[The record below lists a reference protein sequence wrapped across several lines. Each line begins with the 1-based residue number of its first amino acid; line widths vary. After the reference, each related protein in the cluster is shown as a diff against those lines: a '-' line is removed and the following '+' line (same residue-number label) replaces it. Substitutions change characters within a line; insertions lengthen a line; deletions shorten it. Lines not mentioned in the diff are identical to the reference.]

1 MPTYTIVDFSSTT
14 VKLTVDLD
22 EYVYKKAYCSTAV
35 FGDYLYFYAHQVEQ
49 NYFRQQWAIDYN
61 DCTNPVAASA
71 SALKTAVDA
80 ILNNYAVPS
89 GGGFVPYVGATGN
102 VDLGANGLITDFV
115 SFDLTPVAAPGA
127 GQIAYQGN
135 TGALSYLLNN
145 SNVMCSIGQTM
156 HAYVHNGEA
165 VTITKGQAV
174 FLFSASGNKAS
185 VKLANNTSD
194 ATSAKTFGLA
204 AEDIGAGQNGMV
216 ICQGVIDGLNTSMYT
231 AGDTLYLGNT
241 AGSYT
246 NVKPYA
252 PNHFVYIGIV
262 ERANAGNGQIYVRVQ
277 NGYEMDEIHDVDL
290 ITTPPVA
297 NNVLT
302 YNGTLW
308 VPSKVT
314 LSMMSNLA
322 ANSIIGNNTG
332 SPATPIALT
341 TTQVTAMLNT
351 FTSSLK
357 GLAPASGGGTTN
369 FLRADGTW
377 AAPGGGGG
385 GITSLN
391 ALTGATQTFAVGT
404 SGTDFAI
411 SSAGTTHTFNIPDAN
426 ATARGLVTTGTQTFA
441 GAKTFSSAPTFS
453 TMTAG
458 SVLFA
463 GTSGVLT
470 QDNAQL
476 FFNDSNNT
484 LGIGTAAPQSKLHVV
499 AGTLAQTTNNY
510 GLHVTATMPST
521 YSYRPNGF
529 NLDITSAGSQSN
541 ASFPQEALYVILR
554 AGYTGSTGTRAIFC
568 ENATLGTGTGLVV
581 GGSPIGNSA
590 MTYSTVGNTT
600 GNNYGA
606 AGFARFGNIS
616 IGLVGRT
623 GLSASVNQKTG
634 AKYLGVVGIT
644 RNDTGAGSVSCG
656 GYFGLNTTDPTF
668 ANCALMADNA
678 DAAYDIFV
686 ARDNGSVRW
695 TIADGGDTTWAD
707 AVNMVFNTTTGTK
720 IGTATAQK
728 IGFWN
733 AAPIVQPNTGV
744 AAATRVGGGGT
755 TLTDTDTFDGYT
767 LAKVVRALRNSG
779 LLA

>member
-35 FGDYLYFYAHQVEQ
+35 FGYYLYFYAHQVEQ

-80 ILNNYAVPS
+80 ILNNYAVPT
-89 GGGFVPYVGATGN
+89 GGYVPYVGATTN

-174 FLFSASGNKAS
+174 YLFSASGNKAS

-262 ERANAGNGQIYVRVQ
+262 EKANAGNGQIYVRVQ

-308 VPSKVT
+308 TATNVALAS
-314 LSMMSNLA
+314 MSNLA

-332 SPATPIALT
+332 SSATPIALT
-341 TTQVTAMLNT
+341 TAQTTAMLDV

-411 SSAGTTHTFNIPDAN
+411 SSVGTTHTFNIPDAN
-426 ATARGLVTTGTQTFA
+426 STNRGLVTTGTQTFA

-476 FFNDSNNT
+476 FFNNANDT
-484 LGIGTAAPQSKLHVV
+484 LGLGTAAPSSKLHVV
-499 AGTLAQTTNNY
+499 AGTLAQTTKNY
-510 GLHVTATMPST
+510 GIHLTATFPTSYT
-521 YSYRPNGF
+521 YLPRGMYIELTTAGTQTNTSYPQRGF
-529 NLDITSAGSQSN
+529 DVLMN
-541 ASFPQEALYVILR
+541 
-554 AGYTGSTGTRAIFC
+554 AGYTGP
-568 ENATLGTGTGLVV
+568 V
-581 GGSPIGNSA
+581 
-590 MTYSTVGNTT
+590 STVAVSGANAAAGTAGVIVQGGVPSGNCGFLYTAVANTT
-600 GNNYGA
+600 GYNYGC
-606 AGFARFGNIS
+606 AGFARLGNVS
-616 IGLVGRT
+616 IGVVGRV
-623 GLSASVNQKTG
+623 GLDTTTNNKNG
-634 AKYLGVVGIT
+634 AKYIGIVGIA
-644 RNDTGAGSVSCG
+644 RNDTAVNSVSCG

-668 ANCALMADNA
+668 VNAALVCDNA
-678 DAAYDIFV
+678 DATYDIFV
-686 ARDNGSVRW
+686 ARDNGVARW
-695 TIADGGDTTWAD
+695 TIQDGGNTAWADGI
-707 AVNMVFNTTTGTK
+707 NMRFDTTTGTK
-720 IGTATAQK
+720 IATATSQK
-728 IGFWN
+728 IAFWN
-733 AAPIVQPNTGV
+733 ATPIVQPTTAV
-744 AAATRVGGGGT
+744 ASSTKTLGGGVN
-755 TLTDTDTFDGYT
+755 LTDTDTFDGYT
-767 LAKVVRALRNSG
+767 IAQVVKALRNTG

>member
-308 VPSKVT
+308 VASNVA
-314 LSMMSNLA
+314 LASMSNLA

-341 TTQVTAMLNT
+341 GTQTTAMLDV

-404 SGTDFAI
+404 TGTNFNI
-411 SSAGTTHTFNIPDAN
+411 SSAGTIHTFNIPDAS
-426 ATARGLVTTGTQTFA
+426 ASARGLVTTNAQTFA

-470 QDNAQL
+470 QDNAEL
-476 FFNDSNNT
+476 FWNDTNNT
-484 LGIGTAAPQSKLHVV
+484 LGIGTASPTSKVRII
-499 AGTLAQTTNNY
+499 AGTLTASTKQY
-510 GLHVTATMPST
+510 AMELTATMPTT
-521 YSYRPNGF
+521 YSYLPYGVFF
-529 NLDITSAGSQSN
+529 NITSAGSQTN
-541 ASFPQEALYVILR
+541 ASYPQRAFQTTLG
-554 AGYTGSTGTRAIFC
+554 AGYTGGTTTASMVATNAAAGTATGIVVSGNPLGNFGILY
-568 ENATLGTGTGLVV
+568 AT
-581 GGSPIGNSA
+581 IA
-590 MTYSTVGNTT
+590 NTT

-606 AGFARFGNIS
+606 AGFTRLGNIS
-616 IGLVGRT
+616 IGGVFRT
-623 GLSASVNQKTG
+623 GYLTTNDNKNG
-634 AKYLGVVGIT
+634 AKYIGCVGIA
-644 RNDTGAGSVSCG
+644 RNDTASGSVSLG

-668 ANCALMADNA
+668 DNAALIADNS
-678 DAAYDIFV
+678 DAAYPIFI
-686 ARDNGSVRW
+686 ARDNGSAKW

-720 IGTATAQK
+720 IGTATTQK

-733 AAPIVQPNTGV
+733 AAPIVQPTTAV

>member
-80 ILNNYAVPS
+80 ILNNYAVPT
-89 GGGFVPYVGATGN
+89 GVYVPYVGATAN

-115 SFDLTPVAAPGA
+115 SFDLTPVASPAA

-174 FLFSASGNKAS
+174 YLFSASGNKAS

-204 AEDIGAGQNGMV
+204 AEDIASGANGMV

-308 VPSKVT
+308 VASNVA
-314 LSMMSNLA
+314 LASMSNLA

-404 SGTDFAI
+404 TGTDFAI
-411 SSAGTTHTFNIPDAN
+411 SSAGTTHTFNIPDAG

-499 AGTLAQTTNNY
+499 AGTLAQTTKQY
-510 GLHVTATMPST
+510 GLHVTATYPTT
-521 YSYRPNGF
+521 YTYLPRGVYVE
-529 NLDITSAGSQSN
+529 LTTAGSQTNTSY
-541 ASFPQEALYVILR
+541 PQRGMEVLMN
-554 AGYTGSTGTRAIFC
+554 AGYTGPVSTVAIFGA
-568 ENATLGTGTGLVV
+568 NAAAGTAGVIV
-581 GGSPIGNSA
+581 QGGVPSGNSGF
-590 MTYSTVGNTT
+590 TYTAVASTT
-600 GNNYGA
+600 GYNFGCS
-606 AGFARFGNIS
+606 GFARLGNVS
-616 IGLVGRT
+616 IGVVGRT
-623 GLSASVNQKTG
+623 GLSATVNQKTG

-668 ANCALMADNA
+668 DNAALIADNS
-678 DAAYDIFV
+678 DAAYPIFI
-686 ARDNGSVRW
+686 ARDNGSAKW

-720 IGTATAQK
+720 IGTTTAQK

-779 LLA
+779 ILA

>member
-22 EYVYKKAYCSTAV
+22 EYVYKKAYCSTEV

-89 GGGFVPYVGATGN
+89 GGGFVPYVGATTN

-135 TGALSYLLNN
+135 TGALAYLLNN
-145 SNVMCSIGQTM
+145 SNVICNIGQTM

-216 ICQGVIDGLNTSMYT
+216 ICQGVIDGLNTSMFT

-308 VPSKVT
+308 TASNVS
-314 LSMMSNLA
+314 LASMSNLA

-341 TTQVTAMLNT
+341 TAQTTAMLDV

-404 SGTDFAI
+404 TGTNFNI

-426 ATARGLVTTGTQTFA
+426 STNRGLVTTGTQTFA

-484 LGIGTAAPQSKLHVV
+484 LGIGTAAPQSKLHVIS
-499 AGTLAQTTNNY
+499 GTLAQTTKNY
-510 GLHVTATMPST
+510 GLHVTATMPTT
-521 YSYRPNGF
+521 YAYLPIGVF
-529 NLDITSAGSQSN
+529 FDITSAGSQTN
-541 ASFPQEALYVILR
+541 ASFPQRGLQCTLG
-554 AGYTGSTGTRAIFC
+554 AGYTGATTTAAMVAT
-568 ENATLGTGTGLVV
+568 NATVGTDTGIVV
-581 GGSPIGNSA
+581 GGNPLGNHGVLYASIGNTA
-590 MTYSTVGNTT
+590 GA
-600 GNNYGA
+600 NYGA
-606 AGFARFGNIS
+606 AGFTRFGNIS

-623 GLSASVNQKTG
+623 GLSAIVNQKTG

-644 RNDTGAGSVSCG
+644 RNDTGVGSVSCG

-668 ANCALMADNA
+668 ANCALMADNS

-686 ARDNGSVRW
+686 ARDNGSAKW

-720 IGTATAQK
+720 IGTTTAQK

-733 AAPIVQPNTGV
+733 ATPIVQPNTGV

>member
-35 FGDYLYFYAHQVEQ
+35 LGDYLYFYAHQVEQ

-80 ILNNYAVPS
+80 ILNNYAVPT
-89 GGGFVPYVGATGN
+89 GGYVPYVGATTN

-115 SFDLTPVAAPGA
+115 SFDLTPVASPAA

-174 FLFSASGNKAS
+174 YLFSASGNKAS

-204 AEDIGAGQNGMV
+204 AEDIASGANGMV
-216 ICQGVIDGLNTSMYT
+216 ICQGVIDGLNTSMFT

-262 ERANAGNGQIYVRVQ
+262 EKANAGNGQIYVRVQ

-308 VPSKVT
+308 TASNVALAS
-314 LSMMSNLA
+314 MSNLA

-332 SPATPIALT
+332 SSATPIALT

-351 FTSSLK
+351 FTSVLK
-357 GLAPASGGGTTN
+357 GLVPASGGGTTN

-391 ALTGATQTFAVGT
+391 ALTGATQTFATGT
-404 SGTDFAI
+404 TGTDFAI
-411 SSAGTTHTFNIPDAN
+411 SSAGTTHTFNIPDAG

-476 FFNDSNNT
+476 FFNNANDT
-484 LGIGTAAPQSKLHVV
+484 LGLGTAAPSSKMHVI
-499 AGTLAQTTNNY
+499 AGTLAQTTKNY
-510 GLHVTATMPST
+510 GLHVTATMPTT
-521 YSYRPNGF
+521 YAYLPIGVF
-529 NLDITSAGSQSN
+529 FDITSAGSQTN
-541 ASFPQEALYVILR
+541 ASFPQRAFQASLN
-554 AGYTGSTGTRAIFC
+554 AGYTGGTTTVAVFGV
-568 ENATLGTGTGLVV
+568 NLSAGTGTGLLVS
-581 GGSPIGNSA
+581 GSPIGNAGLMYSA
-590 MTYSTVGNTT
+590 VGNTT

-606 AGFARFGNIS
+606 AGFARLGNIS
-616 IGLVGRT
+616 IGLVGRVGYLT
-623 GLSASVNQKTG
+623 TNDNKNG
-634 AKYLGVVGIT
+634 AKYIGVLGIT
-644 RNDTGAGSVSCG
+644 RNDTAANSVSCG

-686 ARDNGSVRW
+686 ARDNGSAKW
-695 TIADGGDTTWAD
+695 TIADGGNTTWGD

-720 IGTATAQK
+720 IGTATTQK
-728 IGFWN
+728 IAFWN
-733 AAPIVQPNTGV
+733 ATPIVQPATGG

-755 TLTDTDTFDGYT
+755 TVTDTDTFDGYSI
-767 LAKVVRALRNSG
+767 AQVVRALRNTG

>member
-14 VKLTVDLD
+14 VKVTVDLD
-22 EYVYKKAYCSTAV
+22 EYVYKKTYCSTAV

-61 DCTNPVAASA
+61 DCTNPATASA
-71 SALKTAVDA
+71 AALKTAVDA
-80 ILNNYAVPS
+80 ILNNYAVPT
-89 GGGFVPYVGATGN
+89 GGYVPYVGATGN

-135 TGALSYLLNN
+135 TGALSYLFNN

-156 HAYVHNGEA
+156 HAYVKNGEA

-174 FLFSASGNKAS
+174 FLFSASGNKAT

-204 AEDIGAGQNGMV
+204 AEDIGANQNGMV
-216 ICQGVIDGLNTSMYT
+216 ICQGVIDGLNTSMFT
-231 AGDTLYLGNT
+231 AGDILYLGNT

-252 PNHFVYIGIV
+252 PNHLVYIGIV

-308 VPSKVT
+308 VASNVA
-314 LSMMSNLA
+314 LASMSNLA

-341 TTQVTAMLNT
+341 VTQATAMLNT

-391 ALTGATQTFAVGT
+391 ALTGATQTFATGT
-404 SGTDFAI
+404 TGTNFNI
-411 SSAGTTHTFNIPDAN
+411 SSAGTTHTFNIPDAS
-426 ATARGLVTTGTQTFA
+426 ASARGLVTTNTQTFA

-476 FFNDSNNT
+476 FFNDTNDT
-484 LGIGTAAPQSKLHVV
+484 LGIGTASPSSKVHIVV
-499 AGTLAQTTNNY
+499 GTLVASTKQY
-510 GLHVTATMPST
+510 GLHVTATMPTT
-521 YSYRPNGF
+521 YSYLPQGVF
-529 NLDITSAGSQSN
+529 FDITSAGSQSN
-541 ASFPQEALYVILR
+541 TSYPQRGVQCTLN
-554 AGYTGSTGTRAIFC
+554 AGYTGSASTAALVASNLAVGTAGSIVVD
-568 ENATLGTGTGLVV
+568 GTPL
-581 GGSPIGNSA
+581 GNSA
-590 MTYSTVGNTT
+590 FTYASIGNTT
-600 GNNYGA
+600 GYNYGA
-606 AGFARFGNIS
+606 AGFARFGNVS
-616 IGLVGRT
+616 IGGVFRSGST
-623 GLSASVNQKTG
+623 TISQNKNG
-634 AKYLGVVGIT
+634 AKYIGCFGVA
-644 RNDTGAGSVSCG
+644 RNDTASGSVSCG

-668 ANCALMADNA
+668 ANCALMADNS

-686 ARDNGSVRW
+686 ARDNGSVKW
-695 TIADGGDTTWAD
+695 SIADGGNTTWAD

-720 IGTATAQK
+720 IGTATTQK

-733 AAPIVQPNTGV
+733 AAPIVQPTTAV

>member
-14 VKLTVDLD
+14 VKVTVDLD

-61 DCTNPVAASA
+61 DCTNPATASA
-71 SALKTAVDA
+71 AALKTAVDA
-80 ILNNYAVPS
+80 ILNNYAVPT
-89 GGGFVPYVGATGN
+89 GGYVPYVGATGN

-165 VTITKGQAV
+165 ITITKGQAV

-204 AEDIGAGQNGMV
+204 AEDIAAGQNGMV
-216 ICQGVIDGLNTSMYT
+216 ICQGVIDGLNTSMFT

-308 VPSKVT
+308 IASNVALAS
-314 LSMMSNLA
+314 MSNLA

-341 TTQVTAMLNT
+341 GTQTTAMLDV

-404 SGTDFAI
+404 TGTDFAI
-411 SSAGTTHTFNIPDAN
+411 SSAGTTHTFNIPDAG
-426 ATARGLVTTGTQTFA
+426 ASARGLVTTGTQTIS
-441 GAKTFSSAPTFS
+441 GAKTFT
-453 TMTAG
+453 G
-458 SVLFA
+458 A
-463 GTSGVLT
+463 GTFL
-470 QDNAQL
+470 
-476 FFNDSNNT
+476 
-484 LGIGTAAPQSKLHVV
+484 
-499 AGTLAQTTNNY
+499 
-510 GLHVTATMPST
+510 
-521 YSYRPNGF
+521 
-529 NLDITSAGSQSN
+529 
-541 ASFPQEALYVILR
+541 
-554 AGYTGSTGTRAIFC
+554 TGSTAPALTLTTTSSNI
-568 ENATLGTGTGLVV
+568 NAPAFQINSTSGSHGILVNTNGQKQYAARSSSHTDRELRFQV
-581 GGSPIGNSA
+581 FNDGNC
-590 MTYSTVGNTT
+590 Y
-600 GNNYGA
+600 
-606 AGFARFGNIS
+606 FGMQ
-616 IGLVGRT
+616 
-623 GLSASVNQKTG
+623 GLSGTITSDLIIRTSADSGTNNG
-634 AKYLGVVGIT
+634 AIRFTLSGTAK
-644 RNDTGAGSVSCG
+644 
-656 GYFGLNTTDPTF
+656 
-668 ANCALMADNA
+668 
-678 DAAYDIFV
+678 AAI
-686 ARDNGSVRW
+686 
-695 TIADGGDTTWAD
+695 
-707 AVNMVFNTTTGTK
+707 TTTGIA
-720 IGTATAQK
+720 IGSQATALSANAYLHLMAGSAAANSAPLRFTSGTNLTTPVSGAVEFNGTNLFFTPSTTRQS
-728 IGFWN
+728 IFHGN
-733 AAPIVQPNTGV
+733 AA
-744 AAATRVGGGGT
+744 AAAPATNAWATPTNYYGSSVTNVLGTPNSWAAVVISGT
-755 TLTDTDTFDGYT
+755 TYKIPLYT
-767 LAKVVRALRNSG
+767 
-779 LLA
+779 